1 MDSEQQKAV
10 DYAGQRRSF
19 FLTGAGGTGKSFVI
33 QHIVEAIEL
42 SGRDVA
48 LTAMTGCAAL
58 LLGPKAKTL
67 HSWAGIGLGKEP
79 AEVLVAKIKKSRKA
93 KGNWLSADCL
103 IIDEVSMMTP
113 DLLDKLEHISRLI
126 KKDPRPFGGLQI
138 ILVGD
143 LYQLPPIYKE
153 GELAAAAAQ
162 FVFESQCWCK
172 HIQNVVVLQSIHRQ
186 TDPIFL
192 QILKEARAGKLS
204 EESID
209 ILQTRKTNAWKKL
222 EIKPTLLFTRR
233 ADVDDVNTTQ
243 LQKCSGDDVVYK
255 VKTVKLPTVFATEQD
270 IQWTTERMDKNS
282 PYVPELRLRKGAQV
296 MLLTNKYTE
305 HKLVN
310 GSRGIVIGFTDDNDK
325 KRLLELEARAQTTDL
340 NETIKLLKTQIDSS
354 QRLPIVKFKSGGTL
368 IIDCHAW
375 ESDEIKGLQ
384 REQIPLRLA
393 YAVTIHKAQG
403 ATLDCALV
411 DIGDNTFEYGQA
423 YVALS
428 RVKSLDSLYIWD
440 LNPAAFRVHPKVKAY
455 LDGLATQSTQTQE
468 TDETFQPP
476 SPSLE
481 PVLEVPSVYTGRTV
495 TVIKTE

>member
-10 DYAGQRRSF
+10 EYAGQRRSF

-33 QHIVEAIEL
+33 QHIVEAIEK

-58 LLGPKAKTL
+58 LLGSNAKTL
-67 HSWAGIGLGKEP
+67 HSWAGIGLGKES
-79 AEVLVAKIKKSRKA
+79 VDILVPKIKKSNKARK
-93 KGNWLSADCL
+93 NWLNADCL

-113 DLLDKLEHISRLI
+113 DLLDKLEAIAKVI
-126 KKDPRPFGGLQI
+126 KKNKAPFGGLQV

-153 GELAAAAAQ
+153 GELTNAQ
-162 FVFESQCWCK
+162 FVFESQSWRNYIK
-172 HIQNVVVLQSIHRQ
+172 DVVVLDKVHRQ
-186 TDPIFL
+186 SDPVFL
-192 QILKEARAGKLS
+192 QILNEARAGALS
-204 EESID
+204 EESIK
-209 ILQTRKTNAWKKL
+209 ILESRKTNAWKKL

-233 ADVDDVNTTQ
+233 ADVDDVNVAQ
-243 LQKCSGDDVVYK
+243 LQKCTGDDVVYK
-255 VKTVKLPTVFATEQD
+255 VKSVKLPSVFATDQD
-270 IQWTTERMDKNS
+270 IQWAVERMDKNS

-296 MLLTNKYTE
+296 MLLTNKHTE
-305 HKLVN
+305 YKLVN
-310 GSRGIVIGFTDDNDK
+310 GSRGVIVGFSDDNDK
-325 KRLLELEARAQTTDL
+325 KRLTELEKADKTPEVEKQVKDL
-340 NETIKLLKTQIDSS
+340 KMQLEGSS
-354 QRLPIVKFKSGGTL
+354 RLPIVKFKSGGTL
-368 IIDCHAW
+368 VIDYHAW

-440 LNPAAFRVHPKVKAY
+440 LNPSAFRVHPKVKAY
-455 LDGLATQSTQTQE
+455 LDSLPRLNEE
-468 TDETFQPP
+468 TEMTDQPP
-476 SPSLE
+476 LPSSE
-481 PVLEVPSVYTGRTV
+481 TVLEEPPAYTERTV
-495 TVIKTE
+495 IVSKIE

>member
-1 MDSEQQKAV
+1 MDTEQQKAV
-10 DYAGQRRSF
+10 DYAAQRRSF

-33 QHIVEAIEL
+33 QHIVEAIEK

-58 LLGPKAKTL
+58 LLGSNAKTL
-67 HSWAGIGLGKEP
+67 HSWAGIGLGKES
-79 AEVLVAKIKKSRKA
+79 VDILVPKIKKSNKARK
-93 KGNWLSADCL
+93 NWLNADCL

-113 DLLDKLEHISRLI
+113 DLLDKLEAIAKLI
-126 KKDPRPFGGLQI
+126 KKNKAPFGGLQI

-153 GELAAAAAQ
+153 GELTNAQ
-162 FVFESQCWCK
+162 FVFESQSWRNYIK
-172 HIQNVVVLQSIHRQ
+172 DVVVLDKVHRQ
-186 TDPIFL
+186 SDPVFL
-192 QILKEARAGKLS
+192 QILNEARAGALS
-204 EESID
+204 EESIK
-209 ILQTRKTNAWKKL
+209 ILESRKTNAWKKL

-233 ADVDDVNTTQ
+233 ADVDDVNVAQ
-243 LQKCSGDDVVYK
+243 LQKCTGDDVVYK
-255 VKTVKLPTVFATEQD
+255 VKSVKLPSVFATDQD
-270 IQWTTERMDKNS
+270 IQWAVERMDKNS

-296 MLLTNKYTE
+296 MLLTNKHTE
-305 HKLVN
+305 YKLVN
-310 GSRGIVIGFTDDNDK
+310 GSRGVIIGFSDDNDK
-325 KRLLELEARAQTTDL
+325 KRLTELEKADKTPEVEKQVKDL
-340 NETIKLLKTQIDSS
+340 KMQLEGSS
-354 QRLPIVKFKSGGTL
+354 RLPIVKFKSGGTL
-368 IIDCHAW
+368 VIDYHAW

-440 LNPAAFRVHPKVKAY
+440 LNPSAFRVHPKVKAY
-455 LDGLATQSTQTQE
+455 LDSLPRLNEE
-468 TDETFQPP
+468 TEMTDQPP
-476 SPSLE
+476 SQSSE
-481 PVLEVPSVYTGRTV
+481 TVPEEHPAYTERTV
-495 TVIKTE
+495 IVSKIE

>member
-10 DYAGQRRSF
+10 EYAGQRRSF

-33 QHIVEAIEL
+33 QHIVEEIEK

-58 LLGPKAKTL
+58 LLGSNAKTL
-67 HSWAGIGLGKEP
+67 HSWAGIGLGKES
-79 AEVLVAKIKKSRKA
+79 VDILVPKIKKSNKARK
-93 KGNWLSADCL
+93 NWLNADCL

-113 DLLDKLEHISRLI
+113 DLLDKLEAIAKLI
-126 KKDPRPFGGLQI
+126 KKNKAPFGGLQV

-153 GELAAAAAQ
+153 GELTNAQ
-162 FVFESQCWCK
+162 FVFESQSWRNYIK
-172 HIQNVVVLQSIHRQ
+172 DVVVLDKVHRQ
-186 TDPIFL
+186 SDPVFL
-192 QILKEARAGKLS
+192 QILNEARAGALS
-204 EESID
+204 EESIK
-209 ILQTRKTNAWKKL
+209 ILESRKTNAWKKL

-233 ADVDDVNTTQ
+233 ADVDDVNVAQ
-243 LQKCSGDDVVYK
+243 LQKCTGDDVVYK
-255 VKTVKLPTVFATEQD
+255 VKSVKLPSVFATEQE
-270 IQWTTERMDKNS
+270 IQWAVERMDKNS
-282 PYVPELRLRKGAQV
+282 PYVPELHLRKGAQV
-296 MLLTNKYTE
+296 MLLTNKHTE
-305 HKLVN
+305 YKLVN
-310 GSRGIVIGFTDDNDK
+310 GSRGVIIGFSDDNDK
-325 KRLLELEARAQTTDL
+325 KRLTELEKADKTPEVEKQVKDL
-340 NETIKLLKTQIDSS
+340 KIQLEGSS
-354 QRLPIVKFKSGGTL
+354 HLPIVKFKSGGTL
-368 IIDCHAW
+368 VIDYHAW

-440 LNPAAFRVHPKVKAY
+440 LNPSAFRVHPKVKAY
-455 LDGLATQSTQTQE
+455 LDSLPRLNEE
-468 TDETFQPP
+468 TEMTDQPP
-476 SPSLE
+476 SQSSE
-481 PVLEVPSVYTGRTV
+481 TVPEEHPAYTERTV
-495 TVIKTE
+495 IVSKIE

>member
-10 DYAGQRRSF
+10 EYAGQRRSF

-33 QHIVEAIEL
+33 QHIVEAIEK

-58 LLGPKAKTL
+58 LLGSNAKTL
-67 HSWAGIGLGKEP
+67 HSWAGIGLGKES
-79 AEVLVAKIKKSRKA
+79 VDILVPKIKKSNKARK
-93 KGNWLSADCL
+93 NWLNADCL

-113 DLLDKLEHISRLI
+113 DLLDKLEAIAKLI
-126 KKDPRPFGGLQI
+126 KKNKAPFGGLQI

-153 GELAAAAAQ
+153 GELTNAQ
-162 FVFESQCWCK
+162 FVFESQSWRNYIK
-172 HIQNVVVLQSIHRQ
+172 DVVVLDKVHRQ
-186 TDPIFL
+186 SDPVFL
-192 QILKEARAGKLS
+192 QILNEARAGALS
-204 EESID
+204 EESIK
-209 ILQTRKTNAWKKL
+209 ILESRKTNAWKKL

-233 ADVDDVNTTQ
+233 ADVDDVNVAQ
-243 LQKCSGDDVVYK
+243 LQKCTGDDVVYK
-255 VKTVKLPTVFATEQD
+255 VKSVKLPSVFATDQD
-270 IQWTTERMDKNS
+270 IQWAVERMDKNS

-296 MLLTNKYTE
+296 MLLTNKHTE
-305 HKLVN
+305 YKLVN
-310 GSRGIVIGFTDDNDK
+310 GSRGVIIGFSDDNDK
-325 KRLLELEARAQTTDL
+325 KRLTELEKADKTPEVEKQVKDL
-340 NETIKLLKTQIDSS
+340 KMQLEGSS
-354 QRLPIVKFKSGGTL
+354 RLPIVKFKSGGTL
-368 IIDCHAW
+368 VIDYHAW

-440 LNPAAFRVHPKVKAY
+440 LNPSAFRVHPKVKAY
-455 LDGLATQSTQTQE
+455 LDSLPRVNEE
-468 TDETFQPP
+468 TEMTDQPP
-476 SPSLE
+476 SQSSE
-481 PVLEVPSVYTGRTV
+481 TVPEEHPAYTERTV
-495 TVIKTE
+495 IVSKIE

>member
-10 DYAGQRRSF
+10 EYAGQRRSF

-33 QHIVEAIEL
+33 QHIVEEIEK

-58 LLGPKAKTL
+58 LLGSNAKTL
-67 HSWAGIGLGKEP
+67 HSWAGIGLGKES
-79 AEVLVAKIKKSRKA
+79 VDILVPKIKKSNKARK
-93 KGNWLSADCL
+93 NWLNADCL

-113 DLLDKLEHISRLI
+113 DLLDKLEAIAKLI
-126 KKDPRPFGGLQI
+126 KKNKAPFGGLQI

-153 GELAAAAAQ
+153 GELTNAQ
-162 FVFESQCWCK
+162 FVFESQSWRNYIK
-172 HIQNVVVLQSIHRQ
+172 DVVVLDKVHRQ
-186 TDPIFL
+186 SDPVFL
-192 QILKEARAGKLS
+192 QILNEARAGALS
-204 EESID
+204 EESIK
-209 ILQTRKTNAWKKL
+209 ILESRKTNAWKKL

-233 ADVDDVNTTQ
+233 ADVDDVNVAQ
-243 LQKCSGDDVVYK
+243 LQKCTGDDVVYK
-255 VKTVKLPTVFATEQD
+255 VKSVKLPSVFATEQE
-270 IQWTTERMDKNS
+270 IQWAVERMDKNS

-296 MLLTNKYTE
+296 MLLTNKHTE
-305 HKLVN
+305 YKLVN
-310 GSRGIVIGFTDDNDK
+310 GSRGVIIGFSDDNDK
-325 KRLLELEARAQTTDL
+325 KRLTELEKADKTPEVEKQVKDL
-340 NETIKLLKTQIDSS
+340 KMQLEGSS
-354 QRLPIVKFKSGGTL
+354 HLPIVKFKSGGTL
-368 IIDCHAW
+368 VIDYHAW

-440 LNPAAFRVHPKVKAY
+440 LNPSAFRVHPKVKAY
-455 LDGLATQSTQTQE
+455 LDSLPRLNEE
-468 TDETFQPP
+468 TEMTDQPP
-476 SPSLE
+476 SQSSE
-481 PVLEVPSVYTGRTV
+481 TVPEEHPAYTERTV
-495 TVIKTE
+495 IVSKIE

>member
-10 DYAGQRRSF
+10 EYAGQRRSF

-33 QHIVEAIEL
+33 QHIVEAIEK

-58 LLGPKAKTL
+58 LLGSNAKTL
-67 HSWAGIGLGKEP
+67 HSWAGIGLGKES
-79 AEVLVAKIKKSRKA
+79 VDILVPKIKKSNKARK
-93 KGNWLSADCL
+93 NWLNADCL

-113 DLLDKLEHISRLI
+113 DLLDKLEAIAKLI
-126 KKDPRPFGGLQI
+126 KKNKAPFGGLQI

-153 GELAAAAAQ
+153 GELTNAQ
-162 FVFESQCWCK
+162 FVFESQSWRNYIK
-172 HIQNVVVLQSIHRQ
+172 DVVVLDKVHRQ
-186 TDPIFL
+186 SDPVFL
-192 QILKEARAGKLS
+192 QILNEARAGALS
-204 EESID
+204 EESIK
-209 ILQTRKTNAWKKL
+209 ILESRKTNAWKKL

-233 ADVDDVNTTQ
+233 ADVDDVNVAQ
-243 LQKCSGDDVVYK
+243 LQKCTGDDVVYK
-255 VKTVKLPTVFATEQD
+255 VKSVKLPSVFATDQD
-270 IQWTTERMDKNS
+270 IQWAVERMDKNS

-296 MLLTNKYTE
+296 MLLTNKHTE
-305 HKLVN
+305 YKLVN
-310 GSRGIVIGFTDDNDK
+310 GSRGVIIGFSDDNDK
-325 KRLLELEARAQTTDL
+325 KRLTELEKADKTPEVEKQVKDL
-340 NETIKLLKTQIDSS
+340 KMQLEGSS
-354 QRLPIVKFKSGGTL
+354 RLPIVKFKSGGTL
-368 IIDCHAW
+368 VIDYHAW

-440 LNPAAFRVHPKVKAY
+440 LNPSAFRVHPKVKTY
-455 LDGLATQSTQTQE
+455 LDSLPRLNEE
-468 TDETFQPP
+468 TEMTDQPP
-476 SPSLE
+476 SPSSE
-481 PVLEVPSVYTGRTV
+481 TVLEEPPAYTERTV
-495 TVIKTE
+495 IVSKIE

>member
-10 DYAGQRRSF
+10 NYAAQRRSF

-33 QHIVEAIEL
+33 QHIVDAIER

-58 LLGPKAKTL
+58 LLGSNAKTL
-67 HSWAGIGLGKEP
+67 HSWAGIGLGKES
-79 AEVLVAKIKKSRKA
+79 VDILVPKIKKSNKARK
-93 KGNWLSADCL
+93 NWLAADCL

-113 DLLDKLEHISRLI
+113 DLLDKLEAIAKLI
-126 KKDPRPFGGLQI
+126 KKNKAPFGGLQV

-153 GELAAAAAQ
+153 GQMDPEKGQ
-162 FVFESQCWCK
+162 FVFESQSWRNYIK
-172 HIQNVVVLQSIHRQ
+172 DVVVLDKVHRQ
-186 TDPIFL
+186 SDPVFL
-192 QILKEARAGKLS
+192 QILNEARAGDLS
-204 EESID
+204 EESIK
-209 ILQTRKTNAWKKL
+209 ILESRKTNAWKKL

-233 ADVDDVNTTQ
+233 ADVDDVNVAQ
-243 LQKCSGDDVVYK
+243 LQKCPGEDVVYK
-255 VKTVKLPTVFATEQD
+255 VKTVKLPNVFATEQD
-270 IQWTTERMDKNS
+270 IQWTVERMDKNS

-296 MLLTNKYTE
+296 MLLTNKHTE
-305 HKLVN
+305 YKLVN
-310 GSRGIVIGFTDDNDK
+310 GSRGVIIGFSDDNDK
-325 KRLLELEARAQTTDL
+325 KRLAELQTADKTPEVEKQMKDLKMQLEQ
-340 NETIKLLKTQIDSS
+340 SS
-354 QRLPIVKFKSGGTL
+354 HLPIVKFKSGGTL
-368 IIDCHAW
+368 VIDYHAW

-440 LNPAAFRVHPKVKAY
+440 LNPSAFRVHPKVKAY
-455 LDGLATQSTQTQE
+455 LDSLPTPNEETEMTDQLQLQSSE
-468 TDETFQPP
+468 TVP
-476 SPSLE
+476 
-481 PVLEVPSVYTGRTV
+481 EVHPAYTERTV
-495 TVIKTE
+495 IVSKIE